1 MDHHAVMVAPDV
13 LVFALGALP
22 APPARV
28 LEIGAGNGALAAALL
43 AAGHDVVAI
52 DPAAA
57 DSTGVERVALLDA
70 RGSFDAAVAVVSLHH
85 VEPLEESCAHLASLM
100 HPGGT
105 LVVDEFDIERLDER
119 AAAWW
124 LGQRRALGHESG
136 RTPAEVLAELREHVH
151 PLRAVRAA
159 LEPWFAL
166 GEPVR
171 GPYLHR
177 WALESGLRDAEERLI
192 AAGRLPVTGA
202 RMVGRRRER

>member
-1 MDHHAVMVAPDV
+1 
-13 LVFALGALP
+13 
-22 APPARV
+22 
-28 LEIGAGNGALAAALL
+28 
-43 AAGHDVVAI
+43 VVAI

-85 VEPLEESCAHLASLM
+85 VEPLEESCAHLASLI

-105 LVVDEFDIERLDER
+105 LVIDEFDIDRLDER

-124 LGQRRALGHESG
+124 LGQRCAVGHESE
-136 RTPAEVLAELREHVH
+136 RTPADVLAELREHVH
-151 PLRAVRAA
+151 PLGAVLAA
-159 LEPWFAL
+159 LDPWFAL

-177 WALESGLRDAEERLI
+177 WALEPGLRDAEERLI
-192 AAGRLPVTGA
+192 AAGRLPATGA
-202 RMVGRRRER
+202 RIVGRRRDR